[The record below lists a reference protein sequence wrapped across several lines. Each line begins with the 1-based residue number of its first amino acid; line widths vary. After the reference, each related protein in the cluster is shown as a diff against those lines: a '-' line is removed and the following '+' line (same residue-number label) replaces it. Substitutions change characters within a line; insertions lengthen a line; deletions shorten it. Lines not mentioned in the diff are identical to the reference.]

1 MCRARESDDSG
12 QSRYLA
18 SLSICLAIL
27 RRSNLSFRRRV
38 SRPVVLETSK
48 TTGETTINLST
59 GQRLISVS
67 GGAEFVV
74 TKGGEAEL
82 TCNGIPLEVKADQ
95 SASEADGPDVQLGK
109 RYQGADGGVS
119 LLCVKA
125 GKGELICDGN
135 VMELQSAKKLP
146 SSD

>member
-1 MCRARESDDSG
+1 MCGARESDDSG

-18 SLSICLAIL
+18 SLAICLAIL
-27 RRSNLSFRRRV
+27 RRSNLSFGRRA
-38 SRPVVLETSK
+38 SRQAVLETSK
-48 TTGETTINLST
+48 TTGETKINLST
-59 GQRLISVS
+59 GQRLISTS

-74 TKGGEAEL
+74 TKGGEADL
-82 TCNGIPLEVKADQ
+82 TCNGIPLEAKVDQ
-95 SASEADGPDVQLGK
+95 SPSEADGPDIQLGK
-109 RYQGADGGVS
+109 RYQGADGGGS